1 MTDKRKNHHA
11 KVEAAELPEVNDQ
24 WQGARRITDALD
36 YEHDRREERRR
47 FALVAKILTPREKQV
62 FDLAFRH
69 FSGVEIAEK
78 LGMSHQRICVI
89 LGDMKKKGSS
99 CISMGLAWRHKSV

>member
-24 WQGARRITDALD
+24 WQGANRIADALD

-78 LGMSHQRICVI
+78 LGLSDRRVRYIMEAMEKKI
-89 LGDMKKKGSS
+89 L
-99 CISMGLAWRHKSV
+99 RFRF